1 MKPLMNLQK
10 KPLPQYKMNNKET
23 RKMKTAFPYE
33 WIFIIPA
40 ALIMSP
46 IGTCFIVAFWKLN
59 FIGALIVIALQ
70 FIAYLIVGL
79 LSNWGE

>member
-1 MKPLMNLQK
+1 
-10 KPLPQYKMNNKET
+10 
-23 RKMKTAFPYE
+23 MKTAFAYE

-46 IGTCFIVAFWKLN
+46 IGTCFIVAFWQLD

-70 FIAYLIVGL
+70 FIAYLILGL